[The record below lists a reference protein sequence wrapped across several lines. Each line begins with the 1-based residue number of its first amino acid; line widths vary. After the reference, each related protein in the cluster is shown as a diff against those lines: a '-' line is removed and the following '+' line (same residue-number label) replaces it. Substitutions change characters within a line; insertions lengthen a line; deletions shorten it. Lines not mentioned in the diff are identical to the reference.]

1 MGEAG
6 TGLVLADIPE
16 DSILDIPRD
25 QTKPRRKRIIMGASG
40 VVALLLITLG
50 LSRLKPAAP
59 SVERSTLWID
69 VVKRGQMLRQVRGT
83 GTLVPEVIRWI
94 PSATEGRVEKILILP
109 GTPVKANTVI
119 LELSNPEVVLAQQDA
134 GLQVKSAQADFVSQK
149 VRIAGQRLDE
159 ESRLATLEAD
169 YNQAAR
175 EAQMNEKLFT
185 DGLVSNLVLENSRGR
200 TKELGKRLEIEKKR
214 LEMSTDSVE
223 AEIAVQRASVEK
235 VQALSAVRRQQAEAL
250 RVRAGIDGVLQQVP
264 VEVGQ
269 RVAPGATLAKVAQPL
284 RLKAELKIPETQA
297 KDIVIGQPASIDTR
311 NGIVAGRVAR
321 IDPAVQNGTVT
332 VDVALTGQLPQG
344 ARPDLSVDGTIELE
358 RLENVLSI
366 GRPAFGQ
373 EKSTVG
379 MFRLEPDGKTAV
391 RVAVKI
397 GRGSVNTVEIVDGLK
412 EGQQAI
418 LSEMSRW
425 DGFDRIRLE

>member
-1 MGEAG
+1 
-6 TGLVLADIPE
+6 
-16 DSILDIPRD
+16 
-25 QTKPRRKRIIMGASG
+25 MGAAG
-40 VVALLLITLG
+40 VLALLLITLG

-119 LELSNPEVVLAQQDA
+119 LELSNPEVVLAEQDA

-149 VRIAGQRLDE
+149 VRIDGQRLDE

-185 DGLVSNLVLENSRGR
+185 DGLVSNLVLENSRGKM
-200 TKELGKRLEIEKKR
+200 KELGKRLEIEKKR
-214 LEMSTDSVE
+214 LEMSTNSVE

-235 VQALSAVRRQQAEAL
+235 VQALSAVRQQQAEAL
-250 RVRAGIDGVLQQVP
+250 KVRAGIDGVLQQVP

-311 NGIVAGRVAR
+311 NGIVAGKVMR
-321 IDPAVQNGTVT
+321 IDPAVLNGTVT
-332 VDVALTGQLPQG
+332 VDVALTGPLPNG

-379 MFRLEPDGKTAV
+379 MFRLEPDGKSAV
-391 RVAVKI
+391 RVPVKL
-397 GRGSVNTVEIVDGLK
+397 GRGSVNTVEIIDGLK

-425 DGFDRIRLE
+425 DGFERIRLE